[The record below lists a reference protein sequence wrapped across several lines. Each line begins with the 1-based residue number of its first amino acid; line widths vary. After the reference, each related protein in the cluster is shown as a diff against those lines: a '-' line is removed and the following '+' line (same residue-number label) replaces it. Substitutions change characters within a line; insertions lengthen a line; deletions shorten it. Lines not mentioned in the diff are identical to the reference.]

1 MTKRPL
7 ADPAAPVRSRP
18 LPDPQPLPETDTAA
32 QSAAA
37 ETADAVREVVA
48 AALDKKAADLK
59 VLEVGELTHFT
70 DYFLV
75 CSGENSRQVQA
86 IADGVER
93 RLRDHKLRPSHVEGY
108 QTGQWVLMDYGD
120 FVLHVFLHERR
131 RFYGLERLW
140 GDAPDLTADFVGA
153 AEAEAR
159 AASSGRQLS

>member
-1 MTKRPL
+1 AT
-7 ADPAAPVRSRP
+7 AAAAS
-18 LPDPQPLPETDTAA
+18 QPLPKTDAAA
-32 QSAAA
+32 QTA
-37 ETADAVREVVA
+37 EAVREVVA
-48 AALDKKAADLK
+48 AALDKKAEGIK

-75 CSGENSRQVQA
+75 CSGENPRQVQA

-93 RLRDHKLRPSHVEGY
+93 RLRDHHLRPAHVEGY

-140 GDAPDLTADFVGA
+140 GDAPDLTADFVADAG
-153 AEAEAR
+153 ER
-159 AASSGRQLS
+159 APSSARQLS

>member
-7 ADPAAPVRSRP
+7 AEPATAAAS
-18 LPDPQPLPETDTAA
+18 QPLPETDAAA
-32 QSAAA
+32 QTA
-37 ETADAVREVVA
+37 EAVREVVA
-48 AALDKKAADLK
+48 AALDKKAEGIK

-75 CSGENSRQVQA
+75 CSGENPRQVQA

-93 RLRDHKLRPSHVEGY
+93 RLRDHKLRPAHVEGY

-140 GDAPDLTADFVGA
+140 GDAPDLTDDFVSGPSGDGDA
-153 AEAEAR
+153 AA
-159 AASSGRQLS
+159 QLS

>member
-7 ADPAAPVRSRP
+7 ADPAAARSQP
-18 LPDPQPLPETDTAA
+18 LPDPQPLPETDTTAP
-32 QSAAA
+32 AA

-48 AALDKKAADLK
+48 AALDKKAEDIK

-75 CSGENSRQVQA
+75 CSGQNPRQVQA

-93 RLRDHKLRPSHVEGY
+93 RLRDHKLRPAHVEGY

-140 GDAPDLTADFVGA
+140 GDAPDLTDEFVSGA
-153 AEAEAR
+153 SGDGD
-159 AASSGRQLS
+159 AAAQSS

>member
-1 MTKRPL
+1 MPKRPL
-7 ADPAAPVRSRP
+7 ADPAAAPSQ
-18 LPDPQPLPETDTAA
+18 QPLPETDTAA
-32 QSAAA
+32 QSAA

-48 AALDKKAADLK
+48 AALDKKAGDLK

-153 AEAEAR
+153 AEAR
-159 AASSGRQLS
+159 AASGSRQLS

>member
-7 ADPAAPVRSRP
+7 ADPAPSAVRLQS
-18 LPDPQPLPETDTAA
+18 LPEAEPLPETDA
-32 QSAAA
+32 QIA
-37 ETADAVREVVA
+37 EAVREVVA
-48 AALDKKAADLK
+48 AALDKKAVDVK

-75 CSGENSRQVQA
+75 CSGENPRQVQA

-93 RLRDHKLRPSHVEGY
+93 RLRDHKLRPAHVEGY

-120 FVLHVFLHERR
+120 FVLHVFLQERR

-140 GDAPDLTADFVGA
+140 GDAPDLTADFVA
-153 AEAEAR
+153 AANAR
-159 AASSGRQLS
+159 AQSSGRQLS

>member
-7 ADPAAPVRSRP
+7 ADPATAAVRLQS
-18 LPDPQPLPETDTAA
+18 LPEAEPLRETDAA
-32 QSAAA
+32 V
-37 ETADAVREVVA
+37 ETAEAVREVVA
-48 AALDKKAADLK
+48 AALDKKAEDIK

-75 CSGENSRQVQA
+75 CSGENPRQVQA

-93 RLRDHKLRPSHVEGY
+93 RLRDHKLRPGHVEGY

-120 FVLHVFLHERR
+120 FVLHVFLRERR

-140 GDAPDLTADFVGA
+140 GDAPDLTADFVA
-153 AEAEAR
+153 DANAR
-159 AASSGRQLS
+159 AQSGGRQLS

>member
-7 ADPAAPVRSRP
+7 AEPAAARS
-18 LPDPQPLPETDTAA
+18 QPLPET
-32 QSAAA
+32 AA
-37 ETADAVREVVA
+37 ETPSQEETAQQTADAVREVVA
-48 AALDKKAADLK
+48 AALDKKAEDLK

-70 DYFLV
+70 DYFLF
-75 CSGENSRQVQA
+75 CSGQNPRQVQA

-93 RLRDHKLRPSHVEGY
+93 RLRDHQLRPAHVEGY

-140 GDAPDLTADFVGA
+140 GDAPDLTADFVG
-153 AEAEAR
+153 EVEAR
-159 AASSGRQLS
+159 AASGGRQLS